1 MRRTRIYVIA
11 AVSSVVLFSL
21 PVFFDDHLQKR
32 KRDDNSTYSVRVY
45 TALGNS
51 KAYQVNI

>member
-51 KAYQVNI
+51 KAYQV